1 MSRKRITNASKKQK
15 IDEDASRKKYGKW
28 AYFLLYALVFEIAV
42 CLVCGWL
49 SGDTSYNKTTDNVVT
64 ALLQNY
70 NYVLATI
77 LLVPIIAYIYSRLK
91 KELNAKFLS
100 EEQIMM
106 YGFFGAILILAIIIT
121 VCTVIYPINSSTY
134 YGYYSATTATMF
146 VGTVSIL
153 VVLSIILGIIKII
166 ALSKEK
172 TLWKAIKKYLPIILM
187 VMFLIWTFISCMLAP
202 SAADDVIGAK
212 AAEEAGAAPDEVL
225 AKTLNGCYNLKDGY
239 WAFLMYGT
247 FFLGAMLIP
256 KEKIAEKKKLIIVFL
271 CVVTFL
277 SILTLGM
284 SIYETK
290 VYDDYKLAFEDYKE
304 NIDEY
309 DEKDYTLSQFESL
322 AEQEAYTAFQKWYI
336 FPQRGIFRNSNHFA
350 YVLCMVV
357 MASALLALTEKKW
370 LFKLLYII
378 AFTILLAMLIVNN
391 TFGGYLGVL
400 VAMIALLIYGII
412 KFIFDMTKKSEEDSK
427 EIKKDCLIKLVT
439 FAIILVS
446 FVTCSLCIKGSS
458 KEAYVVSNIK
468 NFVKDIGVFGGYMAT
483 TENATSVDVSSLD
496 TSITKAGSGRGET
509 WIKVWELIKQRPLFG
524 YGLECLLFQ
533 FSGQFGVGEGRTHNL
548 LLQLL
553 ATVGIPG
560 TIMYFAAL
568 AIIFFRL
575 LSHWKTWN
583 DVEKICTFVGIAYMV
598 TALTGNSTYYTSP
611 YFMMFLGFVAL
622 TQWKKKEEGK

>member
-1 MSRKRITNASKKQK
+1 MSRKKVTNTSKKNK
-15 IDEDASRKKYGKW
+15 IDEDASRNKYGKW

-49 SGDTSYNKTTDNVVT
+49 SDDTEFNKISDNVVT
-64 ALLQNY
+64 GLLQNY

-100 EEQIMM
+100 EDQIMM

-121 VCTVIYPINSSTY
+121 VCTVVYPINSSTY

-146 VGTVSIL
+146 VGAVSVL
-153 VVLSIILGIIKII
+153 VVLSIILGIFKII
-166 ALSKEK
+166 ALAKEK
-172 TLWKAIKKYLPIILM
+172 TLWKAIKRYLPIILM

-202 SAADDVIGAK
+202 GAADDVIGAK
-212 AAEEAGAAPDEVL
+212 AAEEAGASPDEVL
-225 AKTLNGCYNLKDGY
+225 SKTLNGCYNLKDGY
-239 WAFLMYGT
+239 WAFLMYGA

-256 KEKIAEKKKLIIVFL
+256 KEKIVEKKKLIIGFV

-277 SILTLGM
+277 AILTLGM
-284 SIYETK
+284 SIYESK
-290 VYDDYKLAFEDYKE
+290 VYDDYKLAYEEYKA
-304 NIDEY
+304 NPDKY
-309 DEKDYTLSQFESL
+309 KNQDYTLSQFENF
-322 AEQEAYTAFQKWYI
+322 ADQETYSVSKKWFI

-350 YVLCMVV
+350 YVLCMAV
-357 MASALLALTEKKW
+357 MASALLAIIEKKW

-400 VAMIALLIYGII
+400 VAMIALLIYGVI
-412 KFIFDMTKKSEEDSK
+412 KFIFDMIKKSEDGASER
-427 EIKKDCLIKLVT
+427 KKDALIKLAT

-446 FVTCSLCIKGSS
+446 FVTCSLCIKGSG

-468 NFVKDIGVFGGYMAT
+468 NFVKDIGVFGGYMTT
-483 TENATSVDVSSLD
+483 TENATSADVSTLD

-560 TIMYFAAL
+560 TIMYFLAL
-568 AIIFFRL
+568 SIIFFRL

-622 TQWKKKEEGK
+622 TQWKKKEE